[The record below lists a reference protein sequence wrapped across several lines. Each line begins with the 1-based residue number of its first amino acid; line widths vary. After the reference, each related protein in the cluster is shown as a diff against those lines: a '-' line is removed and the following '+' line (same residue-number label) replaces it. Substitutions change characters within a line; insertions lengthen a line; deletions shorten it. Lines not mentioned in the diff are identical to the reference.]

1 MLSSTTSYGLLF
13 FGLFMSTVLATPSY
27 IKYESVS
34 GYFLQDLDSTNDTTF
49 NFMTTNFGLRNRT
62 YTSSS
67 SSTDGTTEN
76 QTQWERFAKHVWQLN
91 EESDYGVEYKVLFI
105 GRHGE
110 GYHNTAESYYGTPA
124 WNCYYSQMDGNDTIT
139 WADAQL
145 TPKGIAQAQAV
156 NAFWAKQI
164 TEQSIPTPQKFYSS
178 PLSRCCATAALTF
191 TGLTLPAS
199 QPFIPQVKEL
209 LREWI
214 SGHTCDR
221 RSNMSYIAANYP
233 TFTFE
238 EGFQEVDPLWNATF
252 VETTSAQNERSR
264 SVLDDIFMNDPSTYI
279 SITTHSG
286 EAASILS
293 VLGHRPFSL
302 STGAVIP
309 ILVRAETVTGRP
321 PFPTRQPWTVISTCA
336 TPPPSPT
343 PTTDDIERSA
353 ARMMRIQ

>member
-1 MLSSTTSYGLLF
+1 
-13 FGLFMSTVLATPSY
+13 MSTVLATPSY
-27 IKYESVS
+27 IKYESVP
-34 GYFLQDLDSTNDTTF
+34 GYFLQDLDSTNATTF

-67 SSTDGTTEN
+67 NSTEVGTTEN
-76 QTQWERFAKHVWQLN
+76 QTQWERFARQVWQLN

-124 WNCYYSQMDGNDTIT
+124 WNCYYSQLDGNGTVT

-145 TPKGIAQAQAV
+145 TPNGITQAQAV
-156 NAFWAKQI
+156 NAFWAKEI
-164 TEQSIPTPQKFYSS
+164 TEQNIPTPQKFYTS

-191 TGLTLPAS
+191 TGLSLPAS
-199 QPFIPQVKEL
+199 QPFIPEVKEL

-221 RSNMSYIAANYP
+221 RSNMSYIKANYP

-252 VETTSAQNERSR
+252 VETSSAQNERSR

-286 EAASILS
+286 EAASMLS

-309 ILVRAETVTGRP
+309 ILVRAETVLGRP

-336 TPPPSPT
+336 TLPPSPT
-343 PTTDDIERSA
+343 PTTDEAKWSG

>member
-1 MLSSTTSYGLLF
+1 
-13 FGLFMSTVLATPSY
+13 MSTVMATPSY
-27 IKYESVS
+27 IKYESVP
-34 GYFLQDLDSTNDTTF
+34 GYFLQDLNSTHDTTF
-49 NFMTTNFGLRNRT
+49 DFMTTNFGLINRT

-67 SSTDGTTEN
+67 ISTEVGTPEI
-76 QTQWERFAKHVWQLN
+76 QTQWERFARQVWQLN

-124 WNCYYSQMDGNDTIT
+124 WNCYYSQLDGNGAIT

-145 TPKGIAQAQAV
+145 TPKGITQAQAV
-156 NAFWAKQI
+156 NAFWAKEI
-164 TEQSIPTPQKFYSS
+164 TEQNIPTPQKFYTS

-199 QPFIPQVKEL
+199 QPFIPEVKEL

-238 EGFQEVDPLWNATF
+238 EGFQEVDPLWNATY
-252 VETTSAQNERSR
+252 VETRSAQDERSR

-286 EAASILS
+286 EAASMLS

-309 ILVRAETVTGRP
+309 ILVRAETVAGRP
-321 PFPTRQPWTVISTCA
+321 PIRTWQPWTVISTCA
-336 TPPPSPT
+336 TAPPPPPT
-343 PTTDDIERSA
+343 PTTDEVKGNGDW
-353 ARMMRIQ
+353 MMRIQ

>member
-1 MLSSTTSYGLLF
+1 
-13 FGLFMSTVLATPSY
+13 MSTVLATPSY
-27 IKYESVS
+27 IKYESVP
-34 GYFLQDLDSTNDTTF
+34 GYFLQDLDSTNAATF
-49 NFMTTNFGLRNRT
+49 DFMTTNFGLINRS
-62 YTSSS
+62 YSSS
-67 SSTDGTTEN
+67 SNSTKVGTTEN
-76 QTQWERFAKHVWQLN
+76 QTQWERFARHVWQLN

-110 GYHNTAESYYGTPA
+110 GYHNIAESYYGTPA
-124 WNCYYSQMDGNDTIT
+124 WNCYYSQLDGNETIT

-145 TPKGIAQAQAV
+145 TPTGIAQAQAV

-164 TEQSIPTPQKFYSS
+164 TEQKIPTPQKFYTS

-199 QPFIPQVKEL
+199 QPFIPEVKEL

-221 RSNMSYIAANYP
+221 RSNMSYIAAKYP
-233 TFTFE
+233 TFNFE
-238 EGFQEVDPLWNATF
+238 EGFQEVDPLWNANF
-252 VETTSAQNERSR
+252 VETSSAQNERSR
-264 SVLDDIFMNDPSTYI
+264 TVLDDIFMNDPSAYI

-293 VLGHRPFSL
+293 VLGHRLFSL

-309 ILVRAETVTGRP
+309 LLVRAETVTGRP
-321 PFPTRQPWTVISTCA
+321 PFRTWQPWTEISTCA
-336 TPPPSPT
+336 TPPPPPT
-343 PTTDDIERSA
+343 PTTDEVKWSEV
-353 ARMMRIQ
+353 RMMRIQ